1 MPGSKNLRV
10 VVFCLGF
17 ETVKVLKPLEYY
29 KADRAYMLC
38 MTKAEGYNAFRKEIE
53 RQLKGKLMEYI
64 AIETTVYKFA
74 DCLKELY
81 KILHTEKEGGN
92 HVYVNIFGTPAYS
105 AAAMVA
111 CMMEDAV
118 PFFAGTKEYTIPD
131 PKEYYVGGRPMGIS
145 REVYPPMEL
154 PIFSVNPPPKN
165 LVRALLVFREKKE
178 KKHSTTY
185 KAMIDA
191 LEPLDLMERKED
203 MKGKKKPKNKV
214 QSDKM
219 FYRRHYIDKWIKRG
233 WVEEDKDGGL
243 GLTDAGVMVTEVFG
257 G

>member
-1 MPGSKNLRV
+1 MPGIQNLRV

-38 MTKAEGYNAFRKEIE
+38 MTKAEGYKAFKKEIE
-53 RQLKGKLMEYI
+53 RQLKKTSIEFL
-64 AIETTVYKFA
+64 AIETTVYRFS

-81 KILHTEKEGGN
+81 KILHMEKEAGN

-105 AAAMVA
+105 AASMVA
-111 CMMEDAV
+111 CMMLDAV
-118 PFFAGTKEYTIPD
+118 PFFAGTRKYTIAD
-131 PKEYYVGGRPMGIS
+131 PKEYFVDGRPMGIS
-145 REVYPPMEL
+145 SEVYDPLEL
-154 PIFSVNPPPKN
+154 PTFSVTPPPEN
-165 LVRALLVFREKKE
+165 IVRTLKVFREKKE

-185 KAMIDA
+185 RAMIDS
-191 LEPLDLMERKED
+191 LEPLGLMERKED
-203 MKGKKKPKNKV
+203 TKGGKKVKNKL

-219 FYRRHYIDKWIKRG
+219 FYRRHYIDKWIKEG
-233 WVEEDKDGGL
+233 WVKEDKDGGL
-243 GLTDAGVMVTEVFG
+243 GLTKAGEMVTKVFG